1 MGAGASQEFAQA
13 IAPNTNK
20 RHGMGKRKAAQKAQ
34 ADMNRQLLEKYDKD
48 KTGALTREEVR
59 AFAEDVLSHYTPVMG
74 GVTEADIDMVMRLGG
89 ENTKDEVKADELPQ
103 AISILAILRSQN
115 HEAYDLFN
123 KFDTDRSGSIELVEF
138 HTMYVSARS
147 LASNFDFS
155 ILVLECVHAR
165 V

>member
-1 MGAGASQEFAQA
+1 MGAGASAEFAQA

-20 RHGMGKRKAAQKAQ
+20 RHGRGKRKAAQKAQ

-89 ENTKDEVKADELPQ
+89 ETTKDEVKADELPQ
-103 AISILAILRSQN
+103 ARETAADATRPHPSCR
-115 HEAYDLFN
+115 
-123 KFDTDRSGSIELVEF
+123 RPR
-138 HTMYVSARS
+138 AR
-147 LASNFDFS
+147 
-155 ILVLECVHAR
+155 AR
-165 V
+165 AATARAPAAAAARARA

>member
-59 AFAEDVLSHYTPVMG
+59 AFAEDVLSRHIEPPH
-74 GVTEADIDMVMRLGG
+74 AFHLDLMRLT
-89 ENTKDEVKADELPQ
+89 NFAIRLADLRESSMSGNVHIYEALPKRGWAEL
-103 AISILAILRSQN
+103 AVTSS
-115 HEAYDLFN
+115 
-123 KFDTDRSGSIELVEF
+123 
-138 HTMYVSARS
+138 
-147 LASNFDFS
+147 
-155 ILVLECVHAR
+155 
-165 V
+165 